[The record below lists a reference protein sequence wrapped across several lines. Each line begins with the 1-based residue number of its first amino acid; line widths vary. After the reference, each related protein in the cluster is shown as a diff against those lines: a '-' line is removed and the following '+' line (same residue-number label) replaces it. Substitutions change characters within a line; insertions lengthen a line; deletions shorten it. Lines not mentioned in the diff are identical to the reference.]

1 MHALPQTYSPQT
13 SQMSLLKKYFPLNT
27 ETKKEAKDFLPIIL
41 VIIFVGGLLLVM
53 ASYLAKTV

>member
-1 MHALPQTYSPQT
+1 
-13 SQMSLLKKYFPLNT
+13 MSLLKKYFPLNT